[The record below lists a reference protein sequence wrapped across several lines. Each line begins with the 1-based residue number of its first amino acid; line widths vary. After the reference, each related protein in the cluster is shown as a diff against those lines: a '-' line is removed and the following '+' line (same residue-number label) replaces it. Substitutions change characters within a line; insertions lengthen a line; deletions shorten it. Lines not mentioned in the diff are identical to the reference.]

1 MGALVAVL
9 QNDPNLMR
17 CQVARLSRHVALA
30 EPDRPPD
37 AYGFGYYT
45 PTEVLVGKRP
55 TGAPGGPMGLVQL
68 VGEVDSEVVL
78 AQARYAA
85 ASSTEENTPPFRYR
99 RWLFA
104 HDGAIEGFSLVKA
117 KLASSLPDFLR
128 RGISGDT
135 DKEHAFMVFLQV
147 LREGGH
153 LDDLD
158 LEAGVAADALA
169 RTVRRIDAWCRE
181 AGAQKPSELTF
192 VATNGR
198 VLAATRR
205 GGPLSYALL
214 EGIVPCPLHPMG
226 PGTSD
231 TDPRVRPHRTAKA
244 VCFATH
250 LTADPNGFL
259 DVPEASVVAVS
270 RDLRVSISPLHTHG

>member
-1 MGALVAVL
+1 MGALIAIL

-17 CQVARLSRHVALA
+17 CQVARLSRHVLLA
-30 EPDRPPD
+30 EPERAPD

-55 TGAPGGPMGLVQL
+55 TGAPGPMGLAQL
-68 VGEVDSEVVL
+68 VGDVDTEVVL

-85 ASSTEENTPPFRYR
+85 GAKKEENTPPFRYR

-104 HDGAIEGFSLVKA
+104 HDGGIEGFPLLKGRLEA
-117 KLASSLPDFLR
+117 SLPDFLR
-128 RGISGDT
+128 RGIEGDT

-181 AGAQKPSELTF
+181 AGAQKPSELNF

-198 VLAATRR
+198 ILAATRR

-214 EGIVPCPLHPMG
+214 EGIVPCPLHQVG
-226 PGTSD
+226 PGSPD

-244 VCFATH
+244 VCFATR

-259 DVPEASVVAVS
+259 DVPESSVVAVS
-270 RDLRVSISPLHTHG
+270 RDLRVSVSPLHQHG